1 MIGDDRT
8 PFIYIYVTCMNQ
20 TGDDAAILFRISQLI
35 LVIILLNPSRDMGNM
50 GWFNQPLMTLERWA
64 VSTDGLPKP

>member
-1 MIGDDRT
+1 
-8 PFIYIYVTCMNQ
+8 MNQ

>member
-8 PFIYIYVTCMNQ
+8 PYIYVICMNQ
-20 TGDDAAILFRISQLI
+20 TGDDAAILFRISQLM
-35 LVIILLNPSRDMGNM
+35 VIILLKPSRDMGNM